1 MRVGNLMIMHTLMKL
16 DISKAKSRLNWQPT
30 WQLEQT
36 IERIIIWH
44 QAWMNKE
51 NMQLLCLQEISNYMR
66 DMND

>member
-1 MRVGNLMIMHTLMKL
+1 MKL